1 MYIGEQLINPTDARL
16 RLSAQLGC
24 KGVVIDS
31 RPNRDVAEAD
41 GSWSAAKVAAQRR
54 RIEGF
59 GMRLDGM
66 ALDVGSILLDSLR
79 QPERAAR
86 AAERLR
92 QNIRAAADGGVPMLK
107 YTVAMVGITRTGT
120 TEGRGGMQ
128 CSVFRA
134 ADYRPEADARFS
146 YWGVVL
152 PEGGGALSPPPLAGE
167 GQGGGK
173 LEASEQGASPSLSLP
188 RKRGRGRKSRER
200 GIGPLNTLEAGG
212 QVMAHEAG
220 GISEADG
227 WRAIEYLVSALLP
240 TAEHAGVRLACHP
253 HDPAYPPGGLNG
265 VHHVMGSLDGMR
277 RFVTLAPE
285 SACHGFNFCQGTIAE
300 MSPRP
305 TETVL
310 EAIRTFGPQRRIF
323 MVHFRNIKGG
333 YLDFREAMPDE
344 GSVDMPA
351 CIRAYRAVGYD
362 GILCPDHVPFSELDP
377 DRERFFSFCLGYTK
391 ALLQVA

>member
-59 GMRLDGM
+59 GMRFDGM

-152 PEGGGALSPPPLAGE
+152 PEGGAALSPPPLD
-167 GQGGGK
+167 QGGGK
-173 LEASEQGASPSLSLP
+173 SQEPEQAAS
-188 RKRGRGRKSRER
+188 RGT
-200 GIGPLNTLEAGG
+200 PEAGG

-220 GISEADG
+220 RISEADG
-227 WRAIEYLVSALLP
+227 WRAIEYLVSELLP
-240 TAEHAGVRLACHP
+240 TAEQAGVRLACHP

-265 VHHVMGSLDGMR
+265 GHHVMGSLDGMR
-277 RFVTLAPE
+277 RFVALAPE

-300 MSPRP
+300 MSPQP

-351 CIRAYRAVGYD
+351 CIRAYREVGYD